1 RTYCNHKK
9 LKWLH
14 PLQQYRGCRFKQTR
28 TGDHVGYRTPEVP
41 LVTDMQTEGCKYF
54 HRPLHRRETCDRL
67 LRVVPVAP
75 LPSWR
80 QLTLA
85 SPERTSSLHFLAPGN
100 LGWRRTYSFFPTS
113 DQFDFRTCG
122 HSRRWRA
129 YAARSRFWGGNY
141 SGTRRR

>member
-1 RTYCNHKK
+1 MTVSTTVR
-9 LKWLH
+9 L
-14 PLQQYRGCRFKQTR
+14 GCRFKSVAQR
-28 TGDHVGYRTPEVP
+28 DRIRASKIRVP
-41 LVTDMQTEGCKYF
+41 LVTDVQTKVANTF
-54 HRPLHRRETCDRL
+54 TVPLHRRETCDRL

-122 HSRRWRA
+122 HSRRWRG